1 MEEEMQV
8 KLQVLNETVNKTQNT
23 QRTKLKLNEWM
34 NE

>member
-23 QRTKLKLNEWM
+23 RRTKLKLNEWM